1 MTSLDLISLSL
12 FAWYTAYVLIKT
24 DGPFK
29 VFARLRGATTIGGL
43 LLCVY
48 CLSVWTALLGYLI
61 LYHTPFAPLV
71 SVGAIAGGAMILHRF
86 TGGDHL

>member
-1 MTSLDLISLSL
+1 MTPLDLLVLSL
-12 FAWYTAYVLIKT
+12 FSWYAAYCLVKT

-29 VFARLRGATTIGGL
+29 VFSRLRGVTTIGGL

-48 CLSVWTALLGYLI
+48 CLVVWAALIGYLI
-61 LYHTPFAPLV
+61 LYHTAFDPIV
-71 SVGAIAGGAMILHRF
+71 HVGAIAGGAMIMHRY

>member
-1 MTSLDLISLSL
+1 MTPLDLISLSL

-24 DGPFK
+24 GGPFR
-29 VFARLRGATTIGGL
+29 VFARLRGVTTFGGL
-43 LLCVY
+43 LECLY

-61 LYHTPFAPLV
+61 LYHTPFAPIV
-71 SVGAIAGGAMILHRF
+71 YVAAIAGLAMMGHRF